1 APATGGLSGSALVL
15 ARLRGLARGHV
26 RLKTLDIAP
35 GKGIDRAPA
44 EQGLDVALNAAA
56 VQRQRGRLDPSL
68 RVGEVKVAQF
78 GHRDRLARSMTV
90 GGRVGALSY
99 LFEPVGGQLARLV
112 RRQFSDAAERKPAR
126 PAFLIPVLHDK
137 RRNAARLHSHAET
150 L

>member
-1 APATGGLSGSALVL
+1 
-15 ARLRGLARGHV
+15 
-26 RLKTLDIAP
+26 
-35 GKGIDRAPA
+35 
-44 EQGLDVALNAAA
+44 
-56 VQRQRGRLDPSL
+56 
-68 RVGEVKVAQF
+68 
-78 GHRDRLARSMTV
+78 RSMTV

-150 L
+150 LQRAIARVPFEHVAARAIGTQSIDKAFGELGHWSPLKNLLPRGSF